1 MSTLQ
6 VANYQF
12 NYSLVGEQEKPLL
25 LLLHGFMGSSNDFQD
40 VMTLLSEK
48 FCCLAVDLPGHG
60 KTKILGGQECYRMEN
75 TAQALINLLAAL
87 KINQCFLFGY
97 SMGGR
102 LALYL
107 ALQFP
112 QYFAKVILES
122 ASPGLKTAAA
132 RLDRIK
138 HDAELAAE
146 IESNDFG
153 DFLNKW
159 YQQPIFNSIK
169 IHPKFND
176 LLERRLQNN
185 PLEIA
190 KSLRYMSIG
199 CQPCLWQHLVSN
211 QLPLLLLVGEF
222 DQKFININQEIA
234 NCCPLAHL
242 EIIKNSSHN
251 VHFEQPNLWFKYVEN
266 FWSIPPSPP

>member
-12 NYSLVGEQEKPLL
+12 NYSLVGEPEKPLL

-40 VMTLLSEK
+40 VMKLLSEQY
-48 FCCLAVDLPGHG
+48 CCLAVDLPGHG
-60 KTKILGGQECYRMEN
+60 KTKILGGQECYSMEN
-75 TAQALINLLAAL
+75 TAQALINLLENL
-87 KINQCFLFGY
+87 KVNKCFLFGY

-107 ALQFP
+107 ALKFP
-112 QYFAKVILES
+112 QYFTKVILES

-132 RLDRIK
+132 RLARIK
-138 HDAELAAE
+138 HDSELATE
-146 IESNDFG
+146 IENNCFG

-159 YQQPIFNSIK
+159 YQQPIFSSIK
-169 IHPKFND
+169 IDPKFNT

-185 PLEIA
+185 PIEVA

-199 CQPCLWQHLVSN
+199 CQPCLWQHLVNN

-222 DQKFININQEIA
+222 DQKFIEINQEIA
-234 NCCPLAHL
+234 NCCPVAYL

-251 VHFEQPNLWFKYVEN
+251 VHFEEPNLWLKYVSKFLFSE
-266 FWSIPPSPP
+266 SR

>member
-1 MSTLQ
+1 MPIQQ

-12 NYSLVGEQEKPLL
+12 NYSLTGGEEKPLL

-40 VMTLLSEK
+40 VITLLSEK

-60 KTKILGGQECYRMEN
+60 KTKIWGSQECYSMEN
-75 TAQALINLLAAL
+75 IAQALINLLESL

-102 LALYL
+102 LAFYL
-107 ALQFP
+107 ALKFP

-122 ASPGLKTAAA
+122 ASPGLKTAPA

-138 HDAELAAE
+138 HDAELATE

-153 DFLNKW
+153 EFLNKW
-159 YQQPIFNSIK
+159 YQQPIFSSIK
-169 IHPKFND
+169 IDPKFNT

-185 PLEIA
+185 PLEVA

-222 DQKFININQEIA
+222 DQKFIEINQEIA
-234 NCCPLAHL
+234 NCCPIAHL

-251 VHFEQPNLWFKYVEN
+251 VHFEQPHLWLNNVEN
-266 FWSIPPSPP
+266 FLLSNVI

>member
-1 MSTLQ
+1 MPLIKI
-6 VANYQF
+6 ADYEF
-12 NYSLVGEQEKPLL
+12 NYSLMGKRDKPLL
-25 LLLHGFMGSSNDFQD
+25 LLLHGFMGSSNDLQD
-40 VMTLLSEK
+40 VMILLSQQ

-60 KTKILGGQECYRMEN
+60 KTKVLGSQECYRMEN
-75 TAQALINLLAAL
+75 TAQALINLFEAL

-107 ALQFP
+107 ALKFP

-122 ASPGLKTAAA
+122 ASPGLKTQAA
-132 RLDRIK
+132 RLARIK
-138 HDAELAAE
+138 HDAELAAG
-146 IESNDFG
+146 IESKDFG

-169 IHPKFND
+169 LHPKFNN

-185 PLEIA
+185 PLELA

-199 CQPCLWQHLVSN
+199 CQPCLWQHLVNN

-222 DQKFININQEIA
+222 DHKFIEINQEIS
-234 NCCPLAHL
+234 NCCPYTHL
-242 EIIKNSSHN
+242 EIIKDSSHN
-251 VHFEQPNLWFKYVEN
+251 VHFEQPYLWLKYVN
-266 FWSIPPSPP
+266 KFINSLV